1 MIDIN
6 GVAEK
11 SDKWG
16 EAHTAANLIFEKRN
30 KSCEIVIILF
40 EYCNFACTF
49 CPQDHNSKQGMD
61 YESIVSKADLICEY
75 INQNNFASDFVIR
88 LIGGEPFNDEIIVGS
103 DLMKA
108 YRELADRVRAG
119 ANLNGRRCDFIW
131 ISNFSMIECRE
142 DVLKFMEEQKDDTQF
157 VVSYDLKGRFNK
169 KNLETFKEN
178 IEIFA
183 PYIRNINSVITKQN
197 IEALLAG
204 DEYYDYLY
212 SRFDYSWDQYIKGDS
227 LNNYAIP
234 LESQVLEFYKVLAD
248 KYPRVEYIVPFL
260 REPDISTTMHTL
272 CSRGNGAAIDWDN
285 KIIPE
290 GCVGSHY
297 LRKFK
302 TPAFVGH
309 NGPDNF
315 IDNTLTSFLD
325 KYNCHACEYY
335 QRCPMMCFSGIKAGN
350 MIQDMD
356 TCINKELFKY
366 VDSKRKSNG

>member
-1 MIDIN
+1 
-6 GVAEK
+6 
-11 SDKWG
+11 
-16 EAHTAANLIFEKRN
+16 
-30 KSCEIVIILF
+30 
-40 EYCNFACTF
+40 
-49 CPQDHNSKQGMD
+49 
-61 YESIVSKADLICEY
+61 
-75 INQNNFASDFVIR
+75 
-88 LIGGEPFNDEIIVGS
+88 
-103 DLMKA
+103 
-108 YRELADRVRAG
+108 
-119 ANLNGRRCDFIW
+119 
-131 ISNFSMIECRE
+131 
-142 DVLKFMEEQKDDTQF
+142 MEEQKDDTQF

-178 IEIFA
+178 IEVFA

-212 SRFDYSWDQYIKGDS
+212 SRFDYSWDQYIKGDN

-234 LESQVLEFYKVLAD
+234 LESQVLEFYKLLAD
-248 KYPRVEYIVPFL
+248 KYPKVEYIVPFL
-260 REPDISTTMHTL
+260 RKPDTATTMHTL

-302 TPAFVGH
+302 APAFVGH

-325 KYNCHACEYY
+325 KYNCHSCEYY